1 MAKLVTLQILVDE
14 EDESRIADGL
24 NDMLREA
31 AKPVDPDDEDGRSWI
46 IDWRLAWCGDQM
58 LTQSVSEKINDAICN
73 GTYSEGDAF
82 PGQSVPL
89 LPGFEYDLIA
99 TDPKVLDS
107 LWITVPSLRPQ
118 DEGGDLSVLLKRTHE
133 GAIVDIQPT
142 NQEDRQEI
150 LATTAAEFSDATHP
164 EEAVPA

>member
-1 MAKLVTLQILVDE
+1 MNRPAVFQIDAFGGIFFHGITPDQRWNGFACPLFSFEEAQRLV
-14 EDESRIADGL
+14 AL
-24 NDMLREA
+24 NNASDY
-31 AKPVDPDDEDGRSWI
+31 
-46 IDWRLAWCGDQM
+46 CGHLNYDA
-58 LTQSVSEKINDAICN
+58 EKD
-73 GTYSEGDAF
+73 TYREGDAF

-107 LWITVPSLRPQ
+107 LWITVPSHRPK

-142 NQEDRQEI
+142 NQEERQEI